1 MSFVRS
7 GADDMLVVWQSRRA
21 ARPPAPQPALMEAVM
36 RSSLTGMAR
45 ALAAVAV
52 TLNLA
57 IGAAAAG
64 EVWPFDLTTTG
75 QDVHW
80 TSPTAVDSG
89 AAAYELGYEITL
101 AEVRVRYSIFDLG
114 PFSIL
119 DQIPPEDRSRS
130 GEFDG
135 PPPIVVFTGVVA
147 YPPPPETPTN
157 TATVEFGLDATGHGY
172 ASATDVTLGNVT
184 MEVPGFGTVTVRVTS
199 IRLAGTVWATPR
211 AALGDMNCD
220 GAIDTADIDGFV
232 LALVDPA
239 GYAAA
244 FPDCDLTR
252 ADCNGDG
259 SVDTADIDAFVAAI
273 IGA

>member
-1 MSFVRS
+1 MRNRFGVRMRPL
-7 GADDMLVVWQSRRA
+7 AVLMA
-21 ARPPAPQPALMEAVM
+21 AL
-36 RSSLTGMAR
+36 G
-45 ALAAVAV
+45 LAA
-52 TLNLA
+52 
-57 IGAAAAG
+57 GAAAGG

-80 TSPTAVDSG
+80 TSPTAVD
-89 AAAYELGYEITL
+89 ANAPRYELGYEITL
-101 AEVRVRYSIFDLG
+101 AEVRVRYLIFDLG

-119 DQIPPEDRSRS
+119 DQIPLEDRSRTD
-130 GEFDG
+130 EFDG
-135 PPPIVVFTGVVA
+135 PPPTVVFSGLVA
-147 YPPPPETPTN
+147 YPPPPDTPTN

-184 MEVPGFGTVTVRVTS
+184 MDVPGFGVVTVQVTS
-199 IRLAGTVWATPR
+199 IRLAGTVSATPL

-220 GAIDTADIDGFV
+220 GAVDTADIDGFV

-244 FPDCDLTR
+244 FPDCDPTL

-259 SVDTADIDAFVAAI
+259 SVDTADIDAVVAAV
-273 IGA
+273 IGG